1 MNNALIIFPGERKP
15 VIFDHIL
22 IADKYVYVIK
32 DVYYDG
38 AIYGNLKDPSLFHED
53 LKKKVEKIE
62 NPLYVNAERI
72 AKLEQMVNV
81 QPDARLF
88 VNVVCYNKA
97 LLVQD
102 GLKTKEQGLFF
113 LPVNELEKTI
123 DAAEADNVQPI
134 SHEKSERLINLFKER
149 SERIKKRA
157 PHPKKKLTTNEES
170 QSGSQGDVLR
180 PLLQGSRKR
189 LGKSRRLFPC
199 RPRPQPVEFSYDETT
214 ISLDYL
220 RRLVKRAGYELVTDD
235 SKKFNINKILV
246 RSA

>member
-1 MNNALIIFPGERKP
+1 MPVKIIVVTLVIVLFLVSIIGILYPQISRFAARRTYRKKVYKVLHFYAEEKDQLLLNNALIIFPGERKP

-62 NPLYVNAERI
+62 NPLYVNAEHI

-149 SERIKKRA
+149 SERIKSEL
-157 PHPKKKLTTNEES
+157 HI
-170 QSGSQGDVLR
+170 
-180 PLLQGSRKR
+180 RKR
-189 LGKSRRLFPC
+189 
-199 RPRPQPVEFSYDETT
+199 
-214 ISLDYL
+214 
-220 RRLVKRAGYELVTDD
+220 
-235 SKKFNINKILV
+235 N
-246 RSA
+246 